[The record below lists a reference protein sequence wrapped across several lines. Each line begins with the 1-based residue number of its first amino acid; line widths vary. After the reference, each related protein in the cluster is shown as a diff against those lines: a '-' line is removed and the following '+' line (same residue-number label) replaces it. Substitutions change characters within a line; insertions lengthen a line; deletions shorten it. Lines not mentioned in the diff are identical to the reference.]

1 MYPSAL
7 ALLLTLLILLPSPL
21 HMVFCGVKR
30 EESSLL
36 AGLIKKNL
44 SLMFDGPFIFHVL
57 QYFMLLDHLH
67 IHNPE
72 VSELNR
78 RYVKVTNLS
87 NEV

>member
-21 HMVFCGVKR
+21 HTVFCGVKR
-30 EESSLL
+30 EESSFL
-36 AGLIKKNL
+36 AGLIKNL

-78 RYVKVTNLS
+78 RCVKVINLN